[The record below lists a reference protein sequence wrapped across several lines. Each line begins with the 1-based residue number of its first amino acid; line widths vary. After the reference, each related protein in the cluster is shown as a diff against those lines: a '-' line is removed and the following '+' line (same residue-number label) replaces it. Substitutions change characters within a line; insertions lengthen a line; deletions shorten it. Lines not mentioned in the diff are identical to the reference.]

1 MNSIRQVSRRSFL
14 EGVFSTG
21 ALILGAQVMPESLRA
36 GEADNAAWHPSVYLG
51 INPDGSVII
60 VTHRSEMGTGIRTA
74 LPMVLADEL
83 EADWSQVRI
92 EQGIG
97 DKKYGDQNTDGSCS
111 IRDFYTAFR
120 EAGAT
125 ARMMLEQAAAAKWK
139 VSASECKAQL
149 HQVTHLSSGRKLDY
163 GDLVALAAKQPVPQ
177 KSDLKLKFPDQFR
190 YIGKEIPITDL
201 DAILTG
207 KAVFGMDARV
217 PGMVF
222 ASVQRSPVYG
232 GTLQSFDDSEAKK
245 VKGVSGTV
253 TIDRFKAPHNF
264 QALGGVAV
272 IADST
277 WAAMQGRKKLTVKWD
292 SGPHAS
298 FDSAAYKD
306 ELLATA
312 RKPGKVMRTVGNVD
326 QEFGKGGKIIDA
338 SYYVPLLS
346 HVPMEPPVAVAD
358 YKDGKVT
365 VWTCTQNPQAVQD
378 TVSGALG
385 IKPEDVTCNVTLL
398 GGGFGRKSKPD
409 YAAEAAIISKK
420 LGKPAKVV
428 WSREDDVQ
436 HDFYHSSGG
445 LYLKASVDA
454 KGKPTAWL
462 QRSVFPSIGSTFDD
476 TAEYAM
482 DLEMGLGWIDLP
494 YDIPHHQAENGA
506 AKHHVR
512 IGWMRS
518 VANIYHAFGIHSFVD
533 ELAAAAGRDRV
544 EYMLD
549 LIGPG
554 RKLDI
559 KANIPFWNHNQSQEK
574 YPVDTAR
581 LRRVIEEVAEKS
593 GWANKKPSKNRALGI
608 AAHRSFLTYVAT
620 VVEIE
625 IDDQGKLTIPEM
637 HYAVD
642 AGQVIHPERAR
653 AQMEGAGVFGVSVAM
668 MGEITA
674 KNGAIEQSNFNNYP
688 VARMPEAPRKV
699 NVHFIRSNELPAG
712 IGEPGVPPV
721 APAITNAI
729 FAATGK
735 RIRELPIRKTK
746 LV

>member
-1 MNSIRQVSRRSFL
+1 MNSIQNVSRRSFL
-14 EGVFSTG
+14 EGIFSTG
-21 ALILGAQVMPESLRA
+21 ALILGAQVLPETLTA
-36 GEADNAAWHPSVYLG
+36 GEADRAAWHPSVYVG
-51 INPDGSVII
+51 INPDGTVIA

-83 EADWSQVRI
+83 EADWKRVRI

-111 IRDFYTAFR
+111 IRDFYVTFR
-120 EAGAT
+120 EAGAA
-125 ARMMLEQAAAAKWK
+125 ARLMLERAAASKWK
-139 VSASECKAQL
+139 VPVSECKAQL
-149 HQVTHLSSGRKLDY
+149 HQVVHTSGKKLGY
-163 GDLVALAAKQPVPQ
+163 GELVALAANQAVPQ
-177 KSDLKLKFPDQFR
+177 KSELKLKTPAEFR
-190 YIGKEIPITDL
+190 YIGKDIAITDL

-232 GTLQSFDDSEAKK
+232 GTLQSFDATEAKK
-245 VKGVSGTV
+245 VKGVLGV
-253 TIDRFKAPHNF
+253 ETIDRFKAPHNF
-264 QALGGVAV
+264 QPLGGVAV

-277 WAAMQGRKKLTVKWD
+277 WAAMQGRKKLQVKWD
-292 SGPHAS
+292 SGTHAS
-298 FDSAAYKD
+298 FDSASYKE
-306 ELLATA
+306 ELLSTA
-312 RKPGKVMRTVGNVD
+312 RQPQKVMRAVGNVD
-326 QEFGKGGKIIDA
+326 QEFAKGGKTLEA

-358 YKDGKVT
+358 FKNGKVT

-378 TVSGALG
+378 TVAGALG

-409 YAAEAAIISKK
+409 YAAEAAILSKK
-420 LGKPAKVV
+420 LSKPVKVV

-445 LYLKASVDA
+445 MYLKAAVA
-454 KGKPTAWL
+454 ANGKPTAWL
-462 QRSVFPSIGSTFDD
+462 QRSVFPSIGTTFDD
-476 TAEYAM
+476 TAQYAM
-482 DLEMGLGWIDLP
+482 DLEMGMGWIDLP
-494 YDIPHHQAENGA
+494 FDIANHQAENGP

-533 ELAAAAGRDRV
+533 ELAASAGRDRV
-544 EYMLD
+544 EYLLD

-559 KANIPFWNHNQSQEK
+559 KANIPYWNHNQTQEK
-574 YPVDTAR
+574 FPLDTAR
-581 LRRVIEEVAEKS
+581 LRRVIEVAAEQS
-593 GWANKKPSKNRALGI
+593 GWAKKKPSKNRALGI

-637 HYAVD
+637 HFAVD

-653 AQMEGAGVFGVSVAM
+653 AQFEGAGVFGTSVAM
-668 MGEITA
+668 LGEITA

-688 VARMPEAPRKV
+688 VARMPEAPRQ
-699 NVHFIRSNELPAG
+699 VHVHLIPSNELPAG
-712 IGEPGVPPV
+712 IGEPGVPTV
-721 APAITNAI
+721 APALTSAI

>member
-1 MNSIRQVSRRSFL
+1 MNSVQQVSRRSFL
-14 EGVFSTG
+14 EGIFSTG
-21 ALILGAQVMPESLRA
+21 ALILGAQVLPETALA
-36 GEADNAAWHPSVYLG
+36 ADVDNAVWHPSVYLG
-51 INPDGSVII
+51 INPDGTVIAL
-60 VTHRSEMGTGIRTA
+60 THRSEMGTGIRTA

-83 EADWSQVRI
+83 DADWKRVRI

-97 DKKYGDQNTDGSCS
+97 DKRYGDQNTDGSCS
-111 IRDFYTAFR
+111 IRDFYAAFR
-120 EAGAT
+120 EAGAS
-125 ARMMLEQAAAAKWK
+125 ARLMLERAAAAKWN
-139 VSASECKAQL
+139 VPASECKASL
-149 HQVTHLSSGRKLDY
+149 HQVTHKSGKKASY
-163 GDLVALAAKQPVPQ
+163 GELAALAAKQPVPQ
-177 KSDLKLKFPDQFR
+177 KADLKLKSPAEFR
-190 YIGKEIPITDL
+190 YIGKEVAITDL
-201 DAILTG
+201 DAMLTG
-207 KAVFGMDARV
+207 KAIFGMDARV

-232 GTLQSFDDSEAKK
+232 GTLQSFDDTEAKK

-277 WAAMQGRKKLTVKWD
+277 WAAMQGRKKLQVKWN
-292 SGPHAS
+292 SGSHAA
-298 FDSAAYKD
+298 FDSTTYKE
-306 ELLATA
+306 ELLSAA
-312 RKPGKVMRTVGNVD
+312 RKPQKVMRAVGNVD
-326 QEFGKGGKIIDA
+326 SEFAKGGKILEA

-358 YKDGKVT
+358 YKNGKVT

-378 TVSGALG
+378 TVAGALG

-409 YAAEAAIISKK
+409 YVAEAALISKQ

-428 WSREDDVQ
+428 WSREEDVQ
-436 HDFYHSSGG
+436 HDFYHSTGG
-445 LYLKASVDA
+445 MYLKASVGA
-454 KGKPTAWL
+454 NGKPTAWL

-476 TAEYAM
+476 SAEYGM
-482 DLEMGLGWIDLP
+482 DIEMGMGWLDPPFDVPNL
-494 YDIPHHQAENGA
+494 QAENGP

-518 VANIYHAFGIHSFVD
+518 VANIYHAFAVQSFVD
-533 ELAAAAGRDRV
+533 ELAASAGRDRV

-549 LIGPG
+549 LIGAG
-554 RKLDI
+554 RKLDV
-559 KANIPFWNHNQSQEK
+559 KANIPYWNHGQTQEK
-574 YPVDTAR
+574 YPFDTAR
-581 LRRVIEEVAEKS
+581 LRRVIEVAAEKS

-625 IDDQGKLTIPEM
+625 IDDQGKVTIPEM
-637 HYAVD
+637 TYAVD
-642 AGQVIHPERAR
+642 AGQVIHPDRVR
-653 AQMEGAGVFGVSVAM
+653 AQFEGSGVFGTSVAM
-668 MGEITA
+668 LGEITA
-674 KNGAIEQSNFNNYP
+674 KNGAIEQSNFHDYQ

-699 NVHFIRSNELPAG
+699 NVHLIPSNELPAG
-712 IGEPGVPPV
+712 VGEPGVPPV
-721 APAITNAI
+721 APAITSAI

-735 RIRELPIRKTK
+735 RVRELPVRKTK

>member
-1 MNSIRQVSRRSFL
+1 MKPIQKVSRRSFF
-14 EGVFSTG
+14 EGIFSTG
-21 ALILGAQVMPESLRA
+21 ALILGAQVLPESLLA
-36 GEADNAAWHPSVYLG
+36 GDVDNATWHPSVYLG
-51 INPDGSVII
+51 INPDGTVIAL
-60 VTHRSEMGTGIRTA
+60 THRSEMGTGIRTA

-83 EADWSQVRI
+83 EADWKHVRI

-120 EAGAT
+120 EAGAS
-125 ARMMLEQAAAAKWK
+125 ARLMLERAAAAKWN
-139 VSASECKAQL
+139 VPASECKAQL
-149 HQVTHLSSGRKLDY
+149 HQVVHKSGKKLGY
-163 GDLVALAAKQPVPQ
+163 GELASLAAKQAVPQ
-177 KSDLKLKFPDQFR
+177 KADLKLKTAAEFR
-190 YIGKEIPITDL
+190 YIGKEVAITDL

-232 GTLQSFDDSEAKK
+232 GTLVSFDDAEAKK
-245 VKGVSGTV
+245 VKGVSGTA
-253 TIDRFKAPHNF
+253 TIERFKAPHNF

-277 WAAMQGRKKLTVKWD
+277 WAAMQGRKKLQVKWD
-292 SGPHAS
+292 FGTHAG
-298 FDSAAYKD
+298 FDSAAYKN

-312 RKPGKVMRTVGNVD
+312 RQPQKVMRAVGNVD
-326 QEFGKGGKIIDA
+326 AEFAKGGRTLDA

-346 HVPMEPPVAVAD
+346 HAPMEPPVAVAD
-358 YKDGKVT
+358 YKNGKVT

-378 TVSGALG
+378 TVAGAVG

-409 YAAEAAIISKK
+409 YVAEAAILSKQ
-420 LGKPAKVV
+420 LAKPVKVV
-428 WSREDDVQ
+428 WSREDDIQ
-436 HDFYHSSGG
+436 HDFYHSTGG
-445 LYLKASVDA
+445 MYLKAAVGAS
-454 KGKPTAWL
+454 GKPTAWL

-476 TAEYAM
+476 TAQYAM
-482 DLEMGLGWIDLP
+482 DLEMGLGWVDLP
-494 YDIPHHQAENGA
+494 FDIANHQAENGP

-518 VANIYHAFGIHSFVD
+518 VANIYHAFAIHSFVD

-544 EYMLD
+544 EYLLD

-554 RKLDI
+554 RKIDI
-559 KANIPFWNHNQSQEK
+559 KTTPPYWNHNQPQEK

-581 LRRVIEEVAEKS
+581 LRRVIEVAAEKS

-625 IDDQGKLTIPEM
+625 IDDQGRLTIPEM
-637 HYAVD
+637 HFAVD
-642 AGQVIHPERAR
+642 AGQIIHPERAR
-653 AQMEGAGVFGVSVAM
+653 AQMEGSGVFGTSIAM

-688 VARMPEAPRKV
+688 VARMPEAPRQ
-699 NVHFIRSNELPAG
+699 VHVHLIPSTEPPAG

-735 RIRELPIRKTK
+735 RIRELPVRKTK

>member
-1 MNSIRQVSRRSFL
+1 MNSIQNVSRRSFL
-14 EGVFSTG
+14 EGIFSTG
-21 ALILGAQVMPESLRA
+21 ALILGAQVLPETLTA
-36 GEADNAAWHPSVYLG
+36 GEADRAAWHPSVYVG
-51 INPDGSVII
+51 INPDGTVIA

-83 EADWSQVRI
+83 EADWKRVRI

-111 IRDFYTAFR
+111 IRDFYVTFR
-120 EAGAT
+120 EAGAA
-125 ARMMLEQAAAAKWK
+125 ARLMLERAAASKWK
-139 VSASECKAQL
+139 VPVSECKAQL
-149 HQVTHLSSGRKLDY
+149 HQVVHTSGKKLGY
-163 GDLVALAAKQPVPQ
+163 GELVALAANQAVPQ
-177 KSDLKLKFPDQFR
+177 KSELKLKTPAEFR
-190 YIGKEIPITDL
+190 YIGKDIAITDL

-232 GTLQSFDDSEAKK
+232 GTLQSFDATEAKK
-245 VKGVSGTV
+245 VKGVLGV
-253 TIDRFKAPHNF
+253 ETIDRFKAPHNF
-264 QALGGVAV
+264 QPLGGVAV

-277 WAAMQGRKKLTVKWD
+277 WAAMQGRKKLQVKWD
-292 SGPHAS
+292 AGTHAS
-298 FDSAAYKD
+298 FDSASYKE
-306 ELLATA
+306 ELLSTA
-312 RKPGKVMRTVGNVD
+312 RQPQKVMRAVGNVD
-326 QEFGKGGKIIDA
+326 QEFAKGGKTLEA

-358 YKDGKVT
+358 FKNGKVT

-378 TVSGALG
+378 TVAGALG

-409 YAAEAAIISKK
+409 YAAEAAILSKK
-420 LGKPAKVV
+420 LSKPVKVV

-445 LYLKASVDA
+445 MYLKAAVA
-454 KGKPTAWL
+454 ANGKPTAWL
-462 QRSVFPSIGSTFDD
+462 QRSVFPSIGTTFDD
-476 TAEYAM
+476 TAQYAM
-482 DLEMGLGWIDLP
+482 DLEMGMGWIDLP
-494 YDIPHHQAENGA
+494 FDIANHQAENGP

-533 ELAAAAGRDRV
+533 ELAASAGRDRV
-544 EYMLD
+544 EYLLD

-559 KANIPFWNHNQSQEK
+559 KANIPYWNHNQTQEK
-574 YPVDTAR
+574 FPLDTAR
-581 LRRVIEEVAEKS
+581 LRRVIEVAAEQS
-593 GWANKKPSKNRALGI
+593 GWAKKKPSKNRALGI

-637 HYAVD
+637 HFAVD

-653 AQMEGAGVFGVSVAM
+653 AQFEGAGVFGTSVAM
-668 MGEITA
+668 LGEITA

-688 VARMPEAPRKV
+688 VARMPEAPRQ
-699 NVHFIRSNELPAG
+699 VHVHLIPSNELPAG
-712 IGEPGVPPV
+712 IGEPGVPTV
-721 APAITNAI
+721 APALTSAI

>member
-1 MNSIRQVSRRSFL
+1 MSTIQHVSRRSFL
-14 EGVFSTG
+14 EGIFSTG
-21 ALILGAQVMPESLRA
+21 AVILGVQVLPEGLIA

-51 INPDGSVII
+51 INPDGTVIA

-83 EADWSQVRI
+83 EADWKKVRI

-111 IRDFYTAFR
+111 IRDFYVAFR
-120 EAGAT
+120 ETGAS
-125 ARMMLEQAAAAKWK
+125 ARLMLERAAAAKWN
-139 VSASECKAQL
+139 VPASECKAQL
-149 HQVTHLSSGRKLDY
+149 HQVVHKSGKKLGY
-163 GDLVALAAKQPVPQ
+163 GELVALAAKQPVPA
-177 KSDLKLKFPDQFR
+177 KTELKLKTPAEFR
-190 YIGKEIPITDL
+190 YIGKDVAITDL
-201 DAILTG
+201 DNLLTG

-232 GTLQSFDDSEAKK
+232 GTLVSVDDAEAKK

-253 TIDRFKAPHNF
+253 QIPRFTAPHNF

-272 IADST
+272 IADNT
-277 WAAMQGRKKLTVKWD
+277 WAAMQGRKKLNVKWD
-292 SGPHAS
+292 LGQHAS
-298 FDSAAYKD
+298 YDSEAYKQ
-306 ELLATA
+306 ELLTA
-312 RKPGKVMRTVGNVD
+312 AKQPQKVMRAIGNVD
-326 QEFGKGGKIIDA
+326 AEFAKGGKTMEA

-346 HVPMEPPVAVAD
+346 HTPMEPPVAVAD
-358 YKDGKVT
+358 YKNGKVT

-378 TVSGALG
+378 TVAGALG

-409 YAAEAAIISKK
+409 YVAEAAIISKQI
-420 LGKPAKVV
+420 GKPTKVV
-428 WSREDDVQ
+428 WSREEDVQ
-436 HDFYHSSGG
+436 HDFYHSTGG
-445 LYLKASVDA
+445 MYLKAAVSA
-454 KGKPTAWL
+454 NGKPTAWL

-476 TAEYAM
+476 TATYGM
-482 DLEMGLGWIDLP
+482 DVEMGMGWIDLP
-494 YDIPHHQAENGA
+494 FDIANHQAENGP

-544 EYMLD
+544 EYLLD

-554 RKLDI
+554 KKLDI
-559 KANIPFWNHNQSQEK
+559 KANIPYWNHTKSQTD
-574 YPVDTAR
+574 YPLDTAR
-581 LRRVIEEVAEKS
+581 LRRVIEVAAEQS
-593 GWANKKPSKNRALGI
+593 GWAKKKPGKNRALGI

-637 HYAVD
+637 HFAVD

-653 AQMEGAGVFGVSVAM
+653 AQFEGAGVFGTSVAM
-668 MGEITA
+668 LGEITA

-688 VARMPEAPRKV
+688 VARMPEAPKKTF
-699 NVHFIRSNELPAG
+699 VHLIPSNELPAG
-712 IGEPGVPPV
+712 IGEPGVPTV
-721 APAITNAI
+721 APAIANAI

-735 RIRELPIRKTK
+735 RVRELPIRKTK